1 MDSRPGAGI
10 LQDPKVANY
19 TPSQFA
25 PGYRNISKPIIEQ
38 PWQRPGGIEILK
50 EIEKRR
56 AEEDYF
62 DNSNPA
68 RFISYAG
75 LADEEERPEPW
86 TLLTPLLS
94 HR

>member
-1 MDSRPGAGI
+1 LDSRPGAGI

-19 TPSQFA
+19 TLSQFA

-38 PWQRPGGIEILK
+38 PRQRPGGIEILK

-56 AEEDYF
+56 AEDYF
-62 DNSNPA
+62 DKSNPA

-75 LADEEERPEPW
+75 LADEEERREHW
-86 TLLTPLLS
+86 TLLTP
-94 HR
+94 